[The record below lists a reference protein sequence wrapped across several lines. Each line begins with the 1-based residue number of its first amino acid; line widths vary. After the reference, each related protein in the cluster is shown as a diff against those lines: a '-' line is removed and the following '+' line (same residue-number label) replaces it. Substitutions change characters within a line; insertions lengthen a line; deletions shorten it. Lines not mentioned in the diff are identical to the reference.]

1 MKIAIDI
8 SRVVESQKTG
18 IPMYQANLFENLLSL
33 PSDHEYLA
41 TYYGPTANPAKQ
53 FMGRDFLT
61 LRNPFMYS
69 NLSLKNLFDRFLA
82 RSIKE
87 KKIDLMHSTAYF
99 AVRDL
104 EDRTVLTIH
113 DLIFIRDPENYN
125 KYFDDLVSGCIG
137 KVRKIIAVSHA
148 TKSEILDH
156 FPFLP
161 ESRIAVVYEGARNDC
176 SLVTDDSVLRKFK
189 KDFFGDEDFK
199 YILFLGSFTKRKN
212 LLNIIRAYDLLLKKH
227 KIAHKLVLVGKPA
240 NIYGKMMGLIK
251 SLDLEQSVIVKGYLE
266 DSFLPNLLSGAD
278 VFLFPSYYEG
288 FGLPVIEAMKC
299 GCPCVVS
306 NVSSL
311 VELFSDAALTV
322 DPDSAA
328 DIAGAVYK
336 LVADPLLR
344 EKYRE
349 LGFRK
354 VKTFNWKKTAEDTLR
369 VYESLF

>member
-18 IPMYQANLFENLLSL
+18 IPMYQANLFANLLSL
-33 PSDHEYLA
+33 SSNHEYLA
-41 TYYGPTANPAKQ
+41 LYYGATANPAKQ

-61 LRNPFMYS
+61 LRNPFMYR

-82 RSIKE
+82 RSIRGE
-87 KKIDLMHSTAYF
+87 KIDLMHSTAYF
-99 AVRDL
+99 AVKGL

-113 DLIFIRDPENYN
+113 DLIFMRDPEHYN

-148 TKSEILDH
+148 TKSEILSH
-156 FPFLP
+156 FPSLP
-161 ESRIAVVYEGARNDC
+161 ESRIAVVYEGARDDC
-176 SLVTDDSVLRKFK
+176 SSVTDGSVLREFK
-189 KDFFGDEDFK
+189 KNFFGNEDFK

-212 LLNIIRAYDLLLKKH
+212 LLNIIKAYDLLVKKH
-227 KIAHKLVLVGKPA
+227 KTTHKLVLVGKPA
-240 NIYGKMMGLIK
+240 NIYNEMMALIE
-251 SLDLEQSVIVKGYLE
+251 SLNLQQSVIVKGYLE
-266 DSFLPNLLSGAD
+266 DSSLSNLLSGAD
-278 VFLFPSYYEG
+278 VFVFPSYYEG

-311 VELFSDAALTV
+311 GELFSDAAMAV

-336 LVADPLLR
+336 LVTDRSLH
-344 EKYRE
+344 EKYRQ
-349 LGFRK
+349 LGFIK
-354 VKTFNWKKTAEDTLR
+354 EKEFNWEKTAKDTQNI
-369 VYESLF
+369 YESLF